1 VEEGETGCK
10 TMTIHEW
17 KQEFAKLYIK
27 MKEDIGTDNLE
38 VRIYEKG
45 NAFQSVIKTE
55 VIID

>member
-1 VEEGETGCK
+1 
-10 TMTIHEW
+10 MTIHEW